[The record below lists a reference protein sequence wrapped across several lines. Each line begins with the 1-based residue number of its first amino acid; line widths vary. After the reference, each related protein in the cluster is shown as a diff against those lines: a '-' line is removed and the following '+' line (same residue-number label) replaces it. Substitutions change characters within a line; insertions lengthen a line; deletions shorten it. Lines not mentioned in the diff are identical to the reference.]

1 MGHGTNDKL
10 FVTPSEHSGVYG
22 QHGASTGARKTGVS
36 VIVPFTMCALTYE
49 AWSVPV
55 CLRTEGH
62 VYERANL
69 EQFLQ
74 QYGVSPATGQSADLD
89 DMLELHFSR
98 NERGNFFDPVSCKE
112 MTDHSYLVA
121 IRPTGHVF
129 LQDTVQQLNIKPKL
143 MRDLVDDTPFKK
155 SDILTLQDPND
166 PDRRKMSSMY
176 HVQENLTLSRKAKG
190 DEVHMSSKSTQ
201 TLLSQVRRRSAPE
214 DAQSTS
220 TSQNS
225 NMAGDTNA
233 SSTLASQST
242 RLSNISTGRTAAS
255 FTSSSLTPRTKTER
269 IAVDEEAIM
278 FESVLSTSKSAR
290 ALVKLQTNL
299 GAMVLELHVSK
310 APRTCYNFLM
320 LSRTGAY
327 NDTIFHRNIAGF
339 MIQGGDPTGTG
350 RGGQSIWGKPFED
363 ELCNPGSFRHTG
375 RGVLSMANRG
385 PNTNGSQFFIT
396 YRATPQLD
404 TKHTVFGRLVGV
416 EKDPSSMRT
425 LDAMENVPSDDQTD
439 RPLRPICIEEVKIVE
454 DPFEDFKQ
462 QRDAKHRREN
472 MDETQRAERDA
483 KRRKRQEDRTTWLGT
498 RLANDD
504 ADSKPKPSSVAISD
518 DPHGL
523 AKLQRPRDTPR
534 PKSTTKVRSLGDF
547 SGW

>member
-22 QHGASTGARKTGVS
+22 QHGASTGARKKGLS
-36 VIVPFTMCALTYE
+36 VIVPFTMCSLTYE
-49 AWSVPV
+49 AWSVPA
-55 CLRTEGH
+55 CLKAEGN

-69 EQFLQ
+69 EQFLR
-74 QYGVSPATGQSADLD
+74 QYGVSPATGQPVNPE
-89 DMLELHFSR
+89 DMLDLHFSR
-98 NERGNFFDPVSCKE
+98 NDRGNFFDPVSCKE
-112 MTDHSYLVA
+112 MTDHSHLVA
-121 IRPTGHVF
+121 IGPTGHVF
-129 LQDTVQQLNIKPKL
+129 LHDTVQQLNIKSKF
-143 MRDLVDDTPFKK
+143 MRDLVDDTPFQK
-155 SDILTLQDPND
+155 SDILILQDPHD
-166 PDRRKMSSMY
+166 PERRKMSSMY
-176 HVQENLTLSRKAKG
+176 HVRENLNLARKAKG

-201 TLLSQVRRRSAPE
+201 TLLSEVRRRSAPE
-214 DAQSTS
+214 DSQSTS
-220 TSQNS
+220 TAQSS
-225 NMAGDTNA
+225 NVTGDTSA
-233 SSTLASQST
+233 SSTSASQST

-269 IAVDEEAIM
+269 ISVDEEAIM
-278 FESVLSTSKSAR
+278 FESVLSTSKNAR
-290 ALVKLQTNL
+290 ALVKVQTNL
-299 GAMVLELHVSK
+299 GTMILELHVSK

-327 NDTIFHRNIAGF
+327 NDTLFHRNIAGF

-350 RGGQSIWGKPFED
+350 RGGQSIWVKPFED

-404 TKHTVFGRLVGV
+404 TKHTVFGRLIGV

-425 LDAMENVPSDDQTD
+425 LDAMENVPSDDKTD
-439 RPLRPICIEEVKIVE
+439 RPLRPIIIEEVKIVE

-462 QRDAKHRREN
+462 QRDAKYKREN

-504 ADSKPKPSSVAISD
+504 LDSKPRPFSMAISD

-523 AKLQRPRDTPR
+523 AKLQKPRGTPQQ
-534 PKSTTKVRSLGDF
+534 KSTTKVRSLGDF